1 MYTPVP
7 SCQKVTQ
14 NWKIEK
20 YNGLQDNET
29 LLKVLFIT
37 WQKSAKLTKLAQL
50 KGLNQT
56 ERKAANGNKTRVL
69 VNTMQTGT
77 RITNQSSF
85 VMTTHVTSVTLPP
98 PPLKEPSSGS
108 HQKQKLRSS
117 LLGKLGYLWYFTSSS
132 SSIVFRCLAWWY
144 WWLWL
149 SAAGYLQS
157 PRAFL
162 QAWLFGVTG
171 VSVLPI

>member
-1 MYTPVP
+1 MYFYNINTSQRGTQIYIYMYTPVP

-56 ERKAANGNKTRVL
+56 ERKAANGNKIRVL

-85 VMTTHVTSVTLPP
+85 VMTTHVTSVTLPSP
-98 PPLKEPSSGS
+98 PKKNHPVDHIRCRSWGPLFWENWAICGTLLLLLQVLSSD
-108 HQKQKLRSS
+108 
-117 LLGKLGYLWYFTSSS
+117 
-132 SSIVFRCLAWWY
+132 V
-144 WWLWL
+144 
-149 SAAGYLQS
+149 
-157 PRAFL
+157 
-162 QAWLFGVTG
+162 
-171 VSVLPI
+171 